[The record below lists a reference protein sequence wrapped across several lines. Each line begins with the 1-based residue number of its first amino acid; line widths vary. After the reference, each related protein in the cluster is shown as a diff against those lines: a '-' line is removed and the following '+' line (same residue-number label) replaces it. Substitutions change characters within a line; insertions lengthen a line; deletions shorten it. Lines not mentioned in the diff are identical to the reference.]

1 MKKLVVLM
9 VMITLAC
16 TTLQAAENVVPVE
29 AKGQGVT
36 RDLAIQNALYQAVC
50 QVQGVAVGSALGA
63 VGVDTSH
70 VDIERDPDASRKT
83 TITGPAG
90 AVTDETKGLVKTKDK
105 VEVSTTTLTPVTLTD
120 ARGLVKSYEVIA
132 EKEVS
137 PKVYEVTL
145 KVQVYDY
152 QSPEDTKKLR
162 LAIFP
167 FEAAVPARL
176 IVENLATG
184 TTEIRELA
192 SQGRLGEQ
200 FSQYLITMLARS
212 EKFTVLDRDTQTAI
226 LKEKNI
232 LLSSDTPLEEKMRY
246 GEVLGAD
253 YMVVGTV
260 PQINITVEEKYNAAI
275 GATTRRFT
283 AVLEAEYR
291 LIVGPTRQVAAS
303 DQLRIK
309 LEDQQVK
316 ALMEK
321 WESDRI
327 DYREMEQNLVRRAAG
342 QITDMVS
349 DYLQPVRVAAV
360 KDGGMLILNQGG
372 KRFAE
377 GDLLEVS
384 QMGADVIDPDTGKSL
399 GKEVAMI
406 VTVKVTKILPRM
418 SYAMLTQ
425 GVASNALV
433 GAVCKRLR
441 TDDIVVVPGRTSNVR
456 QAETGG
462 VTLPFDQRGGSQLI
476 KDK

>member
-1 MKKLVVLM
+1 MMCSACSVVF
-9 VMITLAC
+9 
-16 TTLQAAENVVPVE
+16 AAENVVQTEV
-29 AKGQGVT
+29 KGQGVT
-36 RDLAIQNALYQAVC
+36 RDLAIQNALYQAVS
-50 QVQGVAVGSALGA
+50 QVQGVAVRSEMRDA
-63 VGVDTSH
+63 VVRTGH
-70 VDIERDPDASRKT
+70 RDIERDPDASGKL
-83 TITGPAG
+83 TIVHPAG
-90 AVTDETKGLVKTKDK
+90 IITEDIDGLEKTRDEVKVKTR
-105 VEVSTTTLTPVTLTD
+105 TLTPVTRTE
-120 ARGLVKSYEVIA
+120 AKGLVKSYEVVS
-132 EKEVS
+132 EKEIS
-137 PKVYEVTL
+137 PKVYEVVL

-162 LAIFP
+162 VAIFP

-176 IVENLATG
+176 IVNHENG
-184 TTEIRELA
+184 SSEIRELA
-192 SQGRLGEQ
+192 SQQRLGEQ
-200 FSQYLITMLARS
+200 FSQYLNTMLARS
-212 EKFTVLDRDTQTAI
+212 DKFTVLDRDTQTAI
-226 LKEKNI
+226 QKEKDVLQGKDI
-232 LLSSDTPLEEKMRY
+232 QKIDETPIGAPLEEQMRL
-246 GEVLGAD
+246 GETLGAD
-253 YMVVGTV
+253 YMVVGTI
-260 PQINITVEEKYNAAI
+260 PQMKITVEEKYNPVI
-275 GATTRRFT
+275 GSTTRRFT
-283 AVLEAEYR
+283 AILEAEYR

-327 DYREMEQNLVRRAAG
+327 DYNEMEQNLVRRAAG

-384 QMGADVIDPDTGKSL
+384 QMGADVIDPETKKSL
-399 GKEVAMI
+399 GKEVSMI

-425 GVASNALV
+425 GVASDALV
-433 GAVCKRLR
+433 GAVCRRMK
-441 TDDIVVVPGRTSNVR
+441 TDDTVVMPKRSSGVQETSS
-456 QAETGG
+456 GG
-462 VTLPFDQRGGSQLI
+462 VKLPFDNRGGSQVT

>member
-1 MKKLVVLM
+1 MEV
-9 VMITLAC
+9 
-16 TTLQAAENVVPVE
+16 
-29 AKGQGVT
+29 KGQGPT
-36 RDLAIQNALYQAVC
+36 RDKAIQNGLYLAVC
-50 QVQGVAVGSALGA
+50 KVQGVAVSSA
-63 VGVDTSH
+63 VGTVSVDTGNLD
-70 VDIERDPDASRKT
+70 VVRDPT
-83 TITGPAG
+83 TGSKKVSVEGVSANMAG
-90 AVTDETKGLVKTKDK
+90 TLALTEAQGLVKT
-105 VEVSTTTLTPVTLTD
+105 
-120 ARGLVKSYEVIA
+120 YEVID
-132 EKEVS
+132 EKQVS
-137 PKVYEVTL
+137 PDVYEVNL

-162 LAIFP
+162 LAVFP

-176 IVENLATG
+176 VVENRDNGA
-184 TTEIRELA
+184 TEIRELA
-192 SQGRLGEQ
+192 SEKRLGEQ
-200 FSQYLITMLARS
+200 FSQYLNTMLARS
-212 EKFTVLDRDTQTAI
+212 DKFTVLDRDTQAAI
-226 LKEKNI
+226 QKEKDVLQGKDI
-232 LLSSDTPLEEKMRY
+232 QKRGEAPIGAPLEEQMRL
-246 GEVLGAD
+246 GEALGAD

-260 PQINITVEEKYNAAI
+260 PQVKITVEEKYNAAI

-283 AVLEAEYR
+283 AILEAEYR

-327 DYREMEQNLVRRAAG
+327 DYSEMEQNLVQRAAR

-384 QMGADVIDPDTGKSL
+384 QMGADVIDPETKKSL

-418 SYAMLTQ
+418 SYAVVTQ
-425 GVASNALV
+425 GIASDALV
-433 GAVCKRLR
+433 GAVCKRMK
-441 TDDIVVVPGRTSNVR
+441 TDDTVVMPKRPSNV
-456 QAETGG
+456 QETGSGG
-462 VTLPFDQRGGSQLI
+462 VKLPFDQRGDSQII
-476 KDK
+476 KNK

>member
-1 MKKLVVLM
+1 MKKLVLSILVCSICSILF
-9 VMITLAC
+9 
-16 TTLQAAENVVPVE
+16 AAENVVPVE
-29 AKGQGVT
+29 VKGQGVT

-50 QVQGVAVGSALGA
+50 QVQGVAVSSALGT

-70 VDIERDPDASRKT
+70 VDIKRDPDASQKT
-83 TITGPAG
+83 TVTGPMG
-90 AVTDETKGLVKTKDK
+90 AVTDETQGLPKTVDA
-105 VEVSTTTLTPVTLTD
+105 VGVSTSTLTPITLTD
-120 ARGLVKSYEVIA
+120 AQGLVKSYEVVS

-145 KVQVYDY
+145 KVLVYDY

-167 FEAAVPARL
+167 FEAAVPARR
-176 IVENLATG
+176 VMENRDNG
-184 TTEIRELA
+184 STEIRELA
-192 SQGRLGEQ
+192 SEKRLGEQ
-200 FSQYLITMLARS
+200 FSQYLNTMLARS
-212 EKFTVLDRDTQTAI
+212 DKFTVLDRDTQAAI
-226 LKEKNI
+226 LKEKRI
-232 LLSSDTPLEEKMRY
+232 LASPDAPLEEKVRL
-246 GEVLGAD
+246 GEALGAD

-260 PQINITVEEKYNAAI
+260 PQAKITVEEKYNAAI
-275 GATTRRFT
+275 GATTHRFT
-283 AVLEAEYR
+283 AILEVEYR

-327 DYREMEQNLVRRAAG
+327 DYDEMEQNLVQRAAG

-384 QMGADVIDPDTGKSL
+384 QMGADVIDPETKKSL
-399 GKEVAMI
+399 GKEVSMI

-425 GVASNALV
+425 GVASDALV
-433 GAVCKRLR
+433 GAVCKRMK
-441 TDDIVVVPGRTSNVR
+441 TDDTVVMPKRSSGV
-456 QAETGG
+456 QETGSGG
-462 VTLPFDQRGGSQLI
+462 VRLPFDNRGGSQI
-476 KDK
+476 TKDK

>member
-1 MKKLVVLM
+1 MKKLVLSILICSSCSVLF
-9 VMITLAC
+9 
-16 TTLQAAENVVPVE
+16 AAEKVVQTE

-70 VDIERDPDASRKT
+70 VDIERDPGASRKT
-83 TITGPAG
+83 TVTGPAG
-90 AVTDETKGLVKTKDK
+90 AVIDETTGLPKTVDA
-105 VEVSTTTLTPVTLTD
+105 VGVSTSTLTPITLTD
-120 ARGLVKSYEVIA
+120 AKGLVKSYEVVS
-132 EKEVS
+132 EKEIS
-137 PKVYEVTL
+137 PKVYEVVL

-167 FEAAVPARL
+167 FEAAAPARL
-176 IVENLATG
+176 FVEHRDNG
-184 TTEIRELA
+184 STEIRELA
-192 SQGRLGEQ
+192 SAKRLGEQ
-200 FSQYLITMLARS
+200 FSQYLNTMLARS
-212 EKFTVLDRDTQTAI
+212 DKFTVLDRDMQAAI
-226 LKEKNI
+226 LKEKQI
-232 LLSSDTPLEEKMRY
+232 LMSNDAPIEEKVRL
-246 GEVLGAD
+246 GETLGAD
-253 YMVVGTV
+253 YMVVGTI
-260 PQINITVEEKYNAAI
+260 PQMKITVEEKYNPVI
-275 GATTRRFT
+275 GSTTRRFT
-283 AVLEAEYR
+283 AILEAEYR

-327 DYREMEQNLVRRAAG
+327 DYSEMEQNLVQRAAG

-384 QMGADVIDPDTGKSL
+384 QMGADVIDPETKKSL
-399 GKEVAMI
+399 GKEVSMI

-425 GVASNALV
+425 GVASDALV
-433 GAVCKRLR
+433 GAVCKRMK
-441 TDDIVVVPGRTSNVR
+441 TDDTVVIPKRPSGV
-456 QAETGG
+456 QETGSGG
-462 VTLPFDQRGGSQLI
+462 VKLPFDNRGGSQI
-476 KDK
+476 TKDK

>member
-1 MKKLVVLM
+1 MKKLVLS
-9 VMITLAC
+9 ILICSTCSILF
-16 TTLQAAENVVPVE
+16 AAENVVPVE
-29 AKGQGVT
+29 VKGQGVT
-36 RDLAIQNALYQAVC
+36 RDLAIQNALYQAVS
-50 QVQGVAVGSALGA
+50 QVQGVAVGSALA
-63 VGVDTSH
+63 VGGVDTSH
-70 VDIERDPDASRKT
+70 VDIKRDPDASQKT

-90 AVTDETKGLVKTKDK
+90 AVTEETKGLVKTKDK
-105 VEVSTTTLTPVTLTD
+105 VEVSTATLTPVTLTD
-120 ARGLVKSYEVIA
+120 VKGLVKSYEVVN

-152 QSPEDTKKLR
+152 QSPEDAKKLR
-162 LAIFP
+162 LAVFP

-176 IVENLATG
+176 IVEHRDNES
-184 TTEIRELA
+184 TEIRELA
-192 SQGRLGEQ
+192 SEKRLGEQ
-200 FSQYLITMLARS
+200 FSQYLNTMLARS
-212 EKFTVLDRDTQTAI
+212 DKFTVLDRDTQGAI
-226 LKEKNI
+226 LKEKRI
-232 LLSSDTPLEEKMRY
+232 LASPDAPLEEQMRL
-246 GEVLGAD
+246 GEALGAD

-260 PQINITVEEKYNAAI
+260 PQIKITVEEKFNAAI
-275 GATTRRFT
+275 GSTTRRFT
-283 AVLEAEYR
+283 AILEAEYR

-327 DYREMEQNLVRRAAG
+327 DYNEMEQNLVQRAAR

-384 QMGADVIDPDTGKSL
+384 QMGADVIDPETKKSL
-399 GKEVAMI
+399 GKEVTMI

-418 SYAMLTQ
+418 SYAVLTQ
-425 GVASNALV
+425 GVASESLV
-433 GAVCKRLR
+433 GAVCKRLK
-441 TDDIVVVPGRTSNVR
+441 TDDTVVMPQRSSGV
-456 QAETGG
+456 QETGSGG
-462 VTLPFDQRGGSQLI
+462 VKLPFDNRGGSQVI
-476 KDK
+476 KNK

>member
-1 MKKLVVLM
+1 MKKIILIFVLS
-9 VMITLAC
+9 VASVGS
-16 TTLQAAENVVPVE
+16 AAENVVPVE
-29 AKGQGVT
+29 VKGQGVT
-36 RDLAIQNALYQAVC
+36 RDLAIQNALYQAVS

-70 VDIERDPDASRKT
+70 VDIKRDPDASRKT

-90 AVTDETKGLVKTKDK
+90 AVTDETTGLPKTVDA
-105 VEVSTTTLTPVTLTD
+105 VGVSTSTLTPITLTD
-120 ARGLVKSYEVIA
+120 AKGLVKSYEVVS
-132 EKEVS
+132 EKEIS
-137 PKVYEVTL
+137 PKVYEVVL

-167 FEAAVPARL
+167 FEAAAPARL
-176 IVENLATG
+176 FVEHRDNG
-184 TTEIRELA
+184 STEIRELA
-192 SQGRLGEQ
+192 SEKRLGEQ
-200 FSQYLITMLARS
+200 FSQYLNTMLARS
-212 EKFTVLDRDTQTAI
+212 DKFTVLDRDTQAAI
-226 LKEKNI
+226 LKEKQI
-232 LLSSDTPLEEKMRY
+232 LMSNDAPIEEKVRL
-246 GEVLGAD
+246 GETLGAD

-260 PQINITVEEKYNAAI
+260 PQVKITVEEKYNAVI

-283 AVLEAEYR
+283 AILEAEYR

-327 DYREMEQNLVRRAAG
+327 DYSEMEQNLVRRAAG

-384 QMGADVIDPDTGKSL
+384 QMGADVIDPETKKSL
-399 GKEVAMI
+399 GKEVSMI

-425 GVASNALV
+425 GVASDALV
-433 GAVCKRLR
+433 GAVCKRMK
-441 TDDIVVVPGRTSNVR
+441 TDDTIVMPKRSSGV
-456 QAETGG
+456 QETGSGG
-462 VTLPFDQRGGSQLI
+462 VKLPFDNRGGSQVT